1 MARKS
6 NMFGAA
12 ADRRAKE
19 QQEIAAVVTNT
30 PVEGSGKKTTIT
42 LSISEADKM
51 AVKIYAMMHKT
62 TVSDLLH
69 EWIAQ
74 HCQE

>member
-19 QQEIAAVVTNT
+19 QQKIAAAVTNT
-30 PVEGSGKKTTIT
+30 PVAGDDKKTTIT